1 MFASIPSPS
10 SSVLSLGPLNLRFY
24 GLMIAIGAIAG
35 VAVARRMLARKGFDP
50 EIAVDFAMW
59 VVPAGLIGTRIYH
72 VVTDYQ
78 RTYCGPP
85 VCQKSVFWDAF
96 KIWQGGLG
104 IPGGIAAGFGVGV
117 WYCRRK
123 KLDLGLMMDVVA
135 PALPLAQAIG
145 RLGNWFNQELFGR
158 PTSLPWGLQ
167 IDPANRPAGYER
179 FEAFHPTFLYEALW
193 SLGVMFLLLWID
205 RKGTLRR
212 GKLFPAYVTM
222 YFLGRMWVEELRIDS
237 AARLGGVRWN
247 FILSIIMVIV
257 GLIWFFRGGYR
268 ASPEERELYAAQAAA
283 GPAGPADGSVA
294 DQVVGDQSI
303 GEGGPEIS
311 GPGAEVGVA
320 EPDDGQVAVGIDPD
334 EGASGAEVSEGSD

>member
-10 SSVLSLGPLNLRFY
+10 SSVLSIGPLNLRFY

-35 VAVARRMLARKGFDP
+35 VTLARRLLARKGFDP
-50 EIAVDFAMW
+50 EIAVDLAMW

-72 VVTDYQ
+72 VITDYQ
-78 RTYCGPP
+78 STYCGPP
-85 VCQKSVFWDAF
+85 VCTKSVFWDGF
-96 KIWQGGLG
+96 KIWEGGLG
-104 IPGGIAAGFGVGV
+104 IPGGIAAGFLVGV

-123 KLDLGLMMDVVA
+123 KVDVRLMMDVVA

-145 RLGNWFNQELFGR
+145 RLGNWFNQELYGR
-158 PTSLPWGLQ
+158 PTTLPWALQ
-167 IDPANRPAGYER
+167 IDPVNRRPGYQGVET
-179 FEAFHPTFLYEALW
+179 FHPTFLYEALW

-237 AARLGGVRWN
+237 AARLGGLRWN

-257 GLIWFFRGGYR
+257 GLIWFFRGGFR
-268 ASPEERELYAAQAAA
+268 ATDEERELYAAQAAA
-283 GPAGPADGSVA
+283 GPPRLGDGSAA
-294 DQVVGDQSI
+294 DQGV
-303 GEGGPEIS
+303 GEGGPEVS
-311 GPGAEVGVA
+311 GPRAEVGVA
-320 EPDDGQVAVGIDPD
+320 EPDGGQVAVGIDPD
-334 EGASGAEVSEGSD
+334 EGTGSTEVPEGPG